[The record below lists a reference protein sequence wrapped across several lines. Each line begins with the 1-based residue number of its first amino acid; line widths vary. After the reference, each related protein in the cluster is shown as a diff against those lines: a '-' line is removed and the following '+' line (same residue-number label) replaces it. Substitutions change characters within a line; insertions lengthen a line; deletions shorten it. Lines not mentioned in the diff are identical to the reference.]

1 MVEALEV
8 RHNAKVGL
16 TVGLLTAVAVYGFFV
31 VIPASTVRSQ
41 LYYVALA
48 VVLAL
53 TVGALATTLLV
64 ARTAAGLS
72 REPPGR

>member
-8 RHNAKVGL
+8 RRNATVGL
-16 TVGLLTAVAVYGFFV
+16 VVGLLTAVAVYGFFV
-31 VIPASTVRSQ
+31 VLPRATVRSQ

-48 VVLAL
+48 FVLAL

-64 ARTAAGLS
+64 VRTAVRLA
-72 REPPGR
+72 REP